1 MPISRLV
8 WTSHIYMDVL
18 YAASFNFMPTDNL
31 GKKIEGVPTQVR
43 AFKVTGATRQSW
55 ILEGGLKVRKKHMV
69 LELNEFSTGLFR
81 SLDAACRS
89 LQVRGNNSGTERV
102 RG

>member
-1 MPISRLV
+1 MPISRLI
-8 WTSHIYMDVL
+8 WTSHTYMDVL
-18 YAASFNFMPTDNL
+18 YAASFNFIPTDNL

-43 AFKVTGATRQSW
+43 AFTVTGATRQSW

-69 LELNEFSTGLFR
+69 LELKEFSTGLFR

-89 LQVRGNNSGTERV
+89 IQISGNNSGPERV

>member
-1 MPISRLV
+1 
-8 WTSHIYMDVL
+8 MDVL
-18 YAASFNFMPTDNL
+18 YAASFNFIPTDNL

-43 AFKVTGATRQSW
+43 AFTVTGATRQSW

-69 LELNEFSTGLFR
+69 LELKEFSTGLFQ

-89 LQVRGNNSGTERV
+89 IQVSGNNPGAERV

>member
-1 MPISRLV
+1 
-8 WTSHIYMDVL
+8 MDVL

-31 GKKIEGVPTQVR
+31 GKKVEGVPTQVR
-43 AFKVTGATRQSW
+43 AFTVTGETRQSW

-69 LELNEFSTGLFR
+69 LELKEFSAGLFR

-89 LQVRGNNSGTERV
+89 IHVSRIIPGAERA
-102 RG
+102 GS

>member
-1 MPISRLV
+1 MPISRLI
-8 WTSHIYMDVL
+8 WTSHTYMDVL
-18 YAASFNFMPTDNL
+18 YAASFNFIPTDNL

-43 AFKVTGATRQSW
+43 AFTVTGATRQCW

-69 LELNEFSTGLFR
+69 LDLKEFSTGLFR

-89 LQVRGNNSGTERV
+89 IQVSGNNPGAERV